1 MAPRPN
7 PTPIK
12 LSAKL
17 PNELALNGLGTV
29 HAELTKYGTA
39 TVVMT
44 VSASE
49 VTHRLG
55 GSKQPTVTIKHIEGL
70 PPGVLADQGKALLRD
85 ARAAREGADGTL
97 PGMGTDELAEP
108 AYEPGTGQGAGWND

>member
-17 PNELALNGLGTV
+17 PKELALNGLGAV
-29 HAELTKYGTA
+29 HEQLSKYGTA
-39 TVVMT
+39 TVIMT

-55 GSKQPTVTIKHIEGL
+55 GSKQPTVTIEHIEGL
-70 PPGVLADQGKALLRD
+70 TGDLAGDGQKLLQ
-85 ARAAREGADGTL
+85 AARQARESSAGVL
-97 PGMGTDELAEP
+97 PGMETGNTTD
-108 AYEPGTGQGAGWND
+108 

>member
-1 MAPRPN
+1 MAPHPN

-17 PNELALNGLGTV
+17 PKELALNGLGTV
-29 HAELTKYGTA
+29 HEQLSKYGTA
-39 TVVMT
+39 TVIMT

-55 GSKQPTVTIKHIEGL
+55 GSKQPIMTIEHIEGL
-70 PPGVLADQGKALLRD
+70 PPGELADEGEILLDR
-85 ARAAREGADGTL
+85 ARAARESDAGVL
-97 PGMGTDELAEP
+97 PGMSTGDLGRTGRDTD
-108 AYEPGTGQGAGWND
+108 

>member
-1 MAPRPN
+1 MAPRTN

-17 PNELALNGLGTV
+17 PKELTLNGLGTV
-29 HAELTKYGTA
+29 HEQLTKYGTA

-55 GSKQPTVTIKHIEGL
+55 GSKQPTVTIEHIEGL
-70 PPGVLADQGKALLRD
+70 PAGRLADAGTRLLRD
-85 ARAAREGADGTL
+85 AREDRESADGTL
-97 PGMGTDELAEP
+97 PGMGTDDLK
-108 AYEPGTGQGAGWND
+108 TD

>member
-7 PTPIK
+7 PTPVK

-17 PNELALNGLGTV
+17 PKELALNGLGTV
-29 HAELTKYGTA
+29 HEQLSKYGTA

-55 GSKQPTVTIKHIEGL
+55 GSKQPTVTIEHIEGL
-70 PPGVLADQGKALLRD
+70 PAGALDERGQKLLHD
-85 ARAAREGADGTL
+85 ARADREEAAGTI
-97 PGMGTDELAEP
+97 PGMGTDDLTKKP
-108 AYEPGTGQGAGWND
+108 L

>member
-17 PNELALNGLGTV
+17 PKELALNGLGTV
-29 HAELTKYGTA
+29 HEQLSRYGTA

-49 VTHRLG
+49 VTHRLS
-55 GSKQPTVTIKHIEGL
+55 GSKQPTVVIEHIEGL
-70 PPGVLADQGKALLRD
+70 PPGALAEEGEFLLSR
-85 ARAAREGADGTL
+85 ARAERESNAGVL
-97 PGMGTDELAEP
+97 PGMGTDDLP
-108 AYEPGTGQGAGWND
+108 KKPLPPRSTG

>member
-7 PTPIK
+7 QTPIK

-17 PNELALNGLGTV
+17 PKELALNGLGTV
-29 HAELTKYGTA
+29 HEQLSKYGTA
-39 TVVMT
+39 TVIMT

-55 GSKQPTVTIKHIEGL
+55 GSKQPIVTIEHIEGL
-70 PPGVLADQGKALLRD
+70 PAGALDERGKVLLRD
-85 ARAAREGADGTL
+85 ARAAREESDGTL
-97 PGMGTDELAEP
+97 PGMGTDDLTANP
-108 AYEPGTGQGAGWND
+108 AD

>member
-7 PTPIK
+7 DTPIK

-17 PNELALNGLGTV
+17 PKELVLNGLGTV
-29 HAELTKYGTA
+29 HEQLSKYGTA
-39 TVVMT
+39 YVVMA

-55 GSKQPTVTIKHIEGL
+55 GSKQPTVTIEHIEGL
-70 PPGVLADQGKALLRD
+70 PTGTLADRGQALMRD
-85 ARAAREGADGTL
+85 ARADRESAEGTL
-97 PGMGTDELAEP
+97 PGMGTDDL
-108 AYEPGTGQGAGWND
+108 GRTGRRTD

>member
-17 PNELALNGLGTV
+17 PKELTLNGLGTV
-29 HAELTKYGTA
+29 HEQLSKYGTA

-55 GSKQPTVTIKHIEGL
+55 GTKQPTVTIEHIEGL
-70 PPGVLADQGKALLRD
+70 VGDLAKDGEFLLRQ
-85 ARAAREGADGTL
+85 ARAARESGEGVL
-97 PGMGTDELAEP
+97 PGMGTDDL
-108 AYEPGTGQGAGWND
+108 GRTGRDTD